1 MEAYYNSEEDLIKGL
16 KFTIFV
22 FGVLFILIELIK
34 IVLAIL
40 GLIRGRIIL
49 KGKIYNYLKI

>member
-40 GLIRGRIIL
+40 GLIRGRILL
-49 KGKIYNYLKI
+49 KGKIYNYLII

>member
-1 MEAYYNSEEDLIKGL
+1 MEQYYNSEEDLNEGL

-22 FGVLFILIELIK
+22 FGVLLILIELIK

-40 GLIRGRIIL
+40 GLIRGRILL
-49 KGKIYNYLKI
+49 KGKIYNYLII

>member
-40 GLIRGRIIL
+40 GLIRGRILL
-49 KGKIYNYLKI
+49 KGKIYDYLII

>member
-1 MEAYYNSEEDLIKGL
+1 MNL
-16 KFTIFV
+16 KEILKV
-22 FGVLFILIELIK
+22 FSVFFIVIEMIK